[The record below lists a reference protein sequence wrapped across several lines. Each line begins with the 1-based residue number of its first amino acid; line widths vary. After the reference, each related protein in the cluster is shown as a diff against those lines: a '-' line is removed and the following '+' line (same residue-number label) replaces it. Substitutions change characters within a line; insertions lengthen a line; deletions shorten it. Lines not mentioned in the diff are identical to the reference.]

1 MSELEKAVKEWMA
14 LAPQVVVDAL
24 GLVTVQN
31 FLRDEA
37 NRSWQMA
44 GAYDGAMD
52 EECKASFRRRS
63 QVLLTMRE
71 EIRHRYQPAAGASD
85 E

>member
-1 MSELEKAVKEWMA
+1 MTDQPPSEIEKAVQEWMS
-14 LAPQVVVDAL
+14 LAPEVVIDAL

-37 NRSWQMA
+37 NKSWQMA
-44 GAYDGAMD
+44 GAYDGAMG

-63 QVLLTMRE
+63 QVLLAMRD
-71 EIRHRYQPAAGASD
+71 EIRRRY
-85 E
+85 